1 MKLMTIGMALALA
14 LTGCGKKSD
23 DKGGDKA
30 APSVQVSPEMKDFT
44 ASLTGKSAAVKAALA
59 KYGTDGLA
67 SQDMDMY
74 NLSDATV
81 TANEKKGDQD
91 CYTFDAKSGAT
102 TRTYVT
108 CWKGGK
114 IVAVEDKG
122 MH

>member
-1 MKLMTIGMALALA
+1 MKPTTIVIALGLVLA
-14 LTGCGKKSD
+14 GCGKKGD
-23 DKGGDKA
+23 DKGGGKA
-30 APSVQVSPEMKDFT
+30 ESSVQVSPEMKDFA
-44 ASLTGKSAAVKAALA
+44 ASLTGKSSAVKAALA

-81 TANEKKGDQD
+81 TANEKRGDQD

-114 IVAVEDKG
+114 ITAVEDKG

>member
-1 MKLMTIGMALALA
+1 MKLITIGMALALA
-14 LTGCGKKSD
+14 LTGCGKKGD

-30 APSVQVSPEMKDFT
+30 ASSVQVSPEMKDFA
-44 ASLTGKSAAVKAALA
+44 ASLTGKSSAVKAALT
-59 KYGTDGLA
+59 KYGTEGLA

-74 NLSDATV
+74 DLSGATV

-91 CYTFDAKSGAT
+91 CYTFEAKAGAT

-114 IVAVEDKG
+114 ITSVEDKG
-122 MH
+122 MR